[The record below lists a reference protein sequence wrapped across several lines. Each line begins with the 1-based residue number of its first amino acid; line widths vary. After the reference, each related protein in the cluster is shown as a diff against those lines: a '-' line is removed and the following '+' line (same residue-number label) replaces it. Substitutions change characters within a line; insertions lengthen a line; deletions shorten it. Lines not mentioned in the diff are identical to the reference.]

1 MLAAPP
7 VVVHCF
13 IPAASDAASAFQKQG
28 AQFVLTASSFSHAI
42 FSSSKVPNKPILFI
56 LDPCRAS
63 DSAARAVPAQMLL
76 AIFTSERAG
85 TLCRDGLSGS
95 RELGSPR
102 AKRDA
107 RHLSAFVVFS
117 LSLSHS
123 VPLVFCCFSLPP
135 LSWPAF
141 LRGLRCPLFQ
151 AR

>member
-28 AQFVLTASSFSHAI
+28 AQFVLTASSLVMPYSLAVKCPTSPFYS
-42 FSSSKVPNKPILFI
+42 FWTLVGLQILQPEPSPHRCCSLF
-56 LDPCRAS
+56 LPAS
-63 DSAARAVPAQMLL
+63 GP
-76 AIFTSERAG
+76 G
-85 TLCRDGLSGS
+85 LCRDGLSGS
-95 RELGSPR
+95 RELRSPR

-141 LRGLRCPLFQ
+141 LRGLRSPLFQ